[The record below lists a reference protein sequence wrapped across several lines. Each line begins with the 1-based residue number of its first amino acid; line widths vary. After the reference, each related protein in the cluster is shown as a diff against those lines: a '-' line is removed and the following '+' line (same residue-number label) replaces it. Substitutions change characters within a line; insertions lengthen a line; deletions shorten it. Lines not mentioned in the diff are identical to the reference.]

1 MLLAPAAVFAVH
13 QLRYTLAYGGRANAE
28 LAAQGHSYLSSLV
41 PWTIL
46 AVAFAGGSFLR
57 RFAGALRAG
66 SPGPVG
72 RLSASGLWAVT
83 WGGLLAL
90 YAIQETLEGV
100 LATGHPGG
108 AGGVVGHGG
117 WWAVPAA
124 AAVAALV
131 TLLLLLGRVLLRV
144 AASAPR
150 VRYRCVALVAVPAG
164 VAPAVVRPLARAAAG
179 RAPPSRLPSL

>member
-1 MLLAPAAVFAVH
+1 MLLVPAAAFVVH
-13 QLRYTLAYGGRANAE
+13 QLRYTLAYGARADAE

-46 AVAFAGGSFLR
+46 ALALGGGSFLR
-57 RFAGALRAG
+57 RFAGTLRAG
-66 SPGPVG
+66 SPGRVD
-72 RLSASGLWAVT
+72 RLSAAGLWAAT
-83 WGGLLAL
+83 WAGLLAV
-90 YAIQETLEGV
+90 YAVQESLEGV

-150 VRYRCVALVAVPAG
+150 VRYRGLGPGAVPAG
-164 VAPAVVRPLARAAAG
+164 IAPAVVRPLARAAAG
-179 RAPPSRLPSL
+179 RAPPARLPSP